1 MMNLVMNL
9 KAFGFILL
17 TIFIVS
23 VGLNLYFYGLGDDLT
38 SEAKVLEI
46 ERSDGKFDPTETTA
60 SFNNQ
65 PITPLL
71 QELALRPEERVL
83 SAVSPEEKWI
93 EIDLSNQKL
102 RAHESKRVIYEFP
115 VSTGLWGRTPA
126 GDFRIWIKL
135 RYTKMS
141 GGSQALGTYYY
152 LPNVPYTMY
161 FYKAF
166 GIHGTYW
173 HNNFGQPMSHG
184 CVNMRTP
191 DAEKI
196 FYWSDP
202 QIPPNKWVI
211 SPKEDNPGTRVIV
224 HGIAPNN

>member
-1 MMNLVMNL
+1 MNL

-23 VGLNLYFYGLGDDLT
+23 LGLNLYFYAPPDDLT
-38 SEAKVLEI
+38 SQAKVKEI
-46 ERSDGKFDPTETTA
+46 ETSDGQFDPSETTA
-60 SFNNQ
+60 FFNNKAMTAPTQ
-65 PITPLL
+65 K
-71 QELALRPEERVL
+71 LALKPEKRIL
-83 SAVSPEEKWI
+83 SAVPPDKKWI
-93 EIDLSNQKL
+93 EIDLTHQVL
-102 RAHESKRVIYEFP
+102 RAHEAERIVYEFP
-115 VSTGLWGRTPA
+115 VSTGLWGRTPT

-141 GGSQALGTYYY
+141 GGSRALGTYYY

-173 HNNFGQPMSHG
+173 HNNFGHPMSHG

-191 DAEKI
+191 DAEKL
-196 FYWSDP
+196 FHWADP
-202 QIPPNKWVI
+202 VI
-211 SPKEDNPGTRVIV
+211 ASSQNMIRSTKSNPGTRVVI
-224 HGIAPNN
+224 HGTVPKG